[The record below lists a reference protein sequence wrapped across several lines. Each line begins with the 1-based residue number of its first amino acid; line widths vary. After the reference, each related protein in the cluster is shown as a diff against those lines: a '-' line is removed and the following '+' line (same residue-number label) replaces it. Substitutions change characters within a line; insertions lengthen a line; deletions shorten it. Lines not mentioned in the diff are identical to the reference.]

1 MKKIKKYI
9 VLMIWIIINILVSFP
24 IKSFA
29 TDYFVVFPK
38 TAQQGTVIAVKI
50 SVADNPGLTTLGLR
64 VFYNPEILDYKN
76 AEWSDLLLNGRD
88 CQVLVSDVEYL
99 DGKAI
104 NIAMIDN
111 TVYQEDGTMLTL
123 YFEVLKDYSESPV
136 TLEFRDSTDAKESK
150 VYGEVNTVFLETSK
164 QNSRILVVLWGTFI
178 FLNITTIVCMIMKY
192 RLRANGR
199 KELQSIIRFRKN

>member
-1 MKKIKKYI
+1 MDDDFNPKFRKVRKKVCPLCADK
-9 VLMIWIIINILVSFP
+9 NLV
-24 IKSFA
+24 
-29 TDYFVVFPK
+29 
-38 TAQQGTVIAVKI
+38 
-50 SVADNPGLTTLGLR
+50 
-64 VFYNPEILDYKN
+64 LDYKN